1 MFLSLFA
8 HLIILSPEFLFRT
21 QIKNAPHKHPAGVHD
36 YVQHANT
43 HIHIGIPAH
52 AGLTVWP
59 SKNNIPSK
67 QRRLVVGV
75 HIFVR

>member
-21 QIKNAPHKHPAGVHD
+21 QRKNAPHKHPAGVHD

-43 HIHIGIPAH
+43 RIHIGIPAH
-52 AGLTVWP
+52 AGLKFGLPKTTSPV
-59 SKNNIPSK
+59 N
-67 QRRLVVGV
+67 REDL
-75 HIFVR
+75 